1 MLLSNSGKHLKIR
14 QSTVEDVPHL
24 FKAYQD
30 ERFIGLYRSNNIE
43 QTEEQMRE
51 AMMQRE
57 KYTPEQLGSLEFVVE
72 HANFGIVGVLVL
84 GDYSPVH
91 FRAEMLIG
99 LFEEKYNY
107 LGLGTEAALLL
118 LDLAFNHYHLNKLY
132 TYVYE
137 YNEISQKMTTKFG
150 FFQEGLLKKHH
161 FLLKEKRFVDLYI
174 NGLNIEQFRA
184 SNSIRRYSLKLLGR
198 DITQEIPVIELS
210 KDGLSTLEVSEDQKQ
225 SFLRAFQAKQ
235 LTH

>member
-1 MLLSNSGKHLKIR
+1 MLLNNSGKHITIR

-30 ERFIGLYRSNNIE
+30 ESFIRLYRSNNVE

-51 AMMQRE
+51 NILKRADYSPE
-57 KYTPEQLGSLEFVVE
+57 KLGSLELMIE
-72 HANFGIVGVLVL
+72 HPQFGIIGVLVL

-91 FRAEMLIG
+91 SRAEFLIG
-99 LFEEKYNY
+99 LFNSEQHY
-107 LGLGTEAALLL
+107 LGFGIEATLLML
-118 LDLAFNHYHLNKLY
+118 ELAFNHYHLNKVYL
-132 TYVYE
+132 YVYE
-137 YNEISQKMTTKFG
+137 YNRLAHKMAIKLG

-174 NGLNIEQFRA
+174 NGLNIEQFRE
-184 SNSIRRYSLKLLGR
+184 SQSIRKYSIKLLGR
-198 DITQEIPVIELS
+198 DITQEIRVIELP
-210 KDGLSTLEVSEDQKQ
+210 KEGLSTLEVSEDQKQ

-235 LTH
+235 LTN